1 MRDIPGEIIEAVS
14 MPEVCERYGISISR
28 TGFISCPFHNEKTP
42 SLKVYDGKKG
52 FYCFGCG
59 KSGNVITFVMT
70 YFGIDFKAA
79 LMKLNFD
86 FSLDLPLERKMTLRE
101 KQHLDRK
108 GKERKKLEEER
119 KRDIKAKHDRFIEAH
134 SKFIEN
140 DRIIREHCPKTPDE
154 PLNLDFVKA
163 LHERELILFELEEA
177 ETELMKI
184 GVMKNENQSGSN

>member
-1 MRDIPGEIIEAVS
+1 
-14 MPEVCERYGISISR
+14 
-28 TGFISCPFHNEKTP
+28 
-42 SLKVYDGKKG
+42 
-52 FYCFGCG
+52 
-59 KSGNVITFVMT
+59 MT

-108 GKERKKLEEER
+108 GKERKKLEECGFR
-119 KRDIKAKHDRFIEAH
+119 LVYIAHCFDYYKVSTCIFTKHDSFLEAH

-140 DRIIREHCPKTPDE
+140 DRIIRDHRPKTPDE